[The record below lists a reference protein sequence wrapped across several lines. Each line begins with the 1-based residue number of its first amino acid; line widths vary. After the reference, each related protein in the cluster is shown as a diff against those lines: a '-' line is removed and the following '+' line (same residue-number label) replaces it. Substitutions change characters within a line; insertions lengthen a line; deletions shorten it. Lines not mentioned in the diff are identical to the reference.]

1 MASTSLAN
9 STVPDIV
16 LLDVG
21 LPGMT
26 GIEGIAPL
34 KAAAPDVQILILTAF
49 EDDDKIFRAICAGA
63 SGYLLKTSTTAEI
76 ATAVAEVHR
85 GGSPM
90 TPRIARRVLEMFAKA
105 NPPKRDYG
113 LSPREQEILQLLVE
127 GKTVKEAAADFGIS
141 FHTADEYIRSVYGKL
156 QVHTRGGAVAK
167 APRKAWY
174 STECSCWRELEL
186 PQRLHHGPDD
196 GFFGD
201 EVRWK
206 ASDLYDDC
214 SQVAG

>member
-1 MASTSLAN
+1 MSLTLWLIEDNAPFRRTVQRVVSKLPNIETVRGFSTFEEALVALSKA
-9 STVPDIV
+9 TAPDIV

-49 EDDDKIFRAICAGA
+49 EDDDRIFRAICAGA

-76 ATAVAEVHR
+76 ATAVAEVQR

-113 LSPREQEILQLLVE
+113 LSPREQEILQLLVQ
-127 GKTVKEAAADFGIS
+127 GKTVKEAAADLGIS
-141 FHTADEYIRSVYGKL
+141 FHTADEYIRSVYTKL
-156 QVHTRGGAVAK
+156 QVHTRSGAVAK
-167 APRKAWY
+167 AIKEGLA
-174 STECSCWRELEL
+174 
-186 PQRLHHGPDD
+186 
-196 GFFGD
+196 
-201 EVRWK
+201 
-206 ASDLYDDC
+206 
-214 SQVAG
+214 

>member
-1 MASTSLAN
+1 MSLTLWLIEDNAPFRRTVQRVVSKLPNIETVRGFSTFEEALVAL
-9 STVPDIV
+9 TKATAPDIV

-49 EDDDKIFRAICAGA
+49 EDDDRIFRAICAGA

-76 ATAVAEVHR
+76 ATAVAEVQR

-105 NPPKRDYG
+105 NPPKRDYR
-113 LSPREQEILQLLVE
+113 LSPREQEILQLLVQ
-127 GKTVKEAAADFGIS
+127 GKTVKEAAADLGIS
-141 FHTADEYIRSVYGKL
+141 FHTADEYIRTVYTKL
-156 QVHTRGGAVAK
+156 QVHTRSGAVAK
-167 APRKAWY
+167 AIKEGLA
-174 STECSCWRELEL
+174 
-186 PQRLHHGPDD
+186 
-196 GFFGD
+196 
-201 EVRWK
+201 
-206 ASDLYDDC
+206 
-214 SQVAG
+214 

>member
-1 MASTSLAN
+1 MSRTLWLIEDNAPFRRTVQRVVSKLPNIETVRGFSTFEEALVAL
-9 STVPDIV
+9 TKATAPDIV

-49 EDDDKIFRAICAGA
+49 EDDDRIFRAICAGA

-76 ATAVAEVHR
+76 ATAVAEVQR

-105 NPPKRDYG
+105 NPPKRDYR
-113 LSPREQEILQLLVE
+113 LSPREQEILQLLVQ
-127 GKTVKEAAADFGIS
+127 GKTVKEAAADLGIS
-141 FHTADEYIRSVYGKL
+141 FHTADEYIRTVYTKL
-156 QVHTRGGAVAK
+156 QVHTRSGAVAK
-167 APRKAWY
+167 AIKEGLA
-174 STECSCWRELEL
+174 
-186 PQRLHHGPDD
+186 
-196 GFFGD
+196 
-201 EVRWK
+201 
-206 ASDLYDDC
+206 
-214 SQVAG
+214 

>member
-1 MASTSLAN
+1 MSLTLWLIEDNAPFRRTVQRVVSKLPKIETVRGFSTFEEALVALSKA
-9 STVPDIV
+9 TTPDIV

-49 EDDDKIFRAICAGA
+49 EDDDRIFRAICAGA

-76 ATAVAEVHR
+76 ATAVAEVQR

-113 LSPREQEILQLLVE
+113 LSPREQEILQLLVQ
-127 GKTVKEAAADFGIS
+127 GKTVKEAAADLGIS
-141 FHTADEYIRSVYGKL
+141 FHTADEYIRSVYTKL
-156 QVHTRGGAVAK
+156 QVHTRSGAVAK
-167 APRKAWY
+167 AIKEGLA
-174 STECSCWRELEL
+174 
-186 PQRLHHGPDD
+186 
-196 GFFGD
+196 
-201 EVRWK
+201 
-206 ASDLYDDC
+206 
-214 SQVAG
+214 

>member
-1 MASTSLAN
+1 MSLTLWLIEDNAPFRRTVQRVVSKLPNIETVRGFSTFEEALVALSKA
-9 STVPDIV
+9 TAPDIV

-49 EDDDKIFRAICAGA
+49 EDDDRIFRAICAGA

-76 ATAVAEVHR
+76 ATAVAEVQR

-113 LSPREQEILQLLVE
+113 LSPREQEILQLLVQ
-127 GKTVKEAAADFGIS
+127 GKTVKEAAADLGIS
-141 FHTADEYIRSVYGKL
+141 FHTADEYIRTVYTKL
-156 QVHTRGGAVAK
+156 QVHTRSGAVAK
-167 APRKAWY
+167 AIKEGLA
-174 STECSCWRELEL
+174 
-186 PQRLHHGPDD
+186 
-196 GFFGD
+196 
-201 EVRWK
+201 
-206 ASDLYDDC
+206 
-214 SQVAG
+214 

>member
-1 MASTSLAN
+1 MSLTLWLIEDNAPFRRTVQRVVSKLPNIETVRGFSTFEEALVAL
-9 STVPDIV
+9 TKATAPDIV

-49 EDDDKIFRAICAGA
+49 EDDDRIFRAICAGA

-76 ATAVAEVHR
+76 ATAVAEVQR

-105 NPPKRDYG
+105 NPPKRDYR
-113 LSPREQEILQLLVE
+113 LSPREQEILQLLVQ
-127 GKTVKEAAADFGIS
+127 GKTVKEAAAVLGIS
-141 FHTADEYIRSVYGKL
+141 FHTADEYIRSVYTKL
-156 QVHTRGGAVAK
+156 QVHTRSGAVAK
-167 APRKAWY
+167 AIKEGLA
-174 STECSCWRELEL
+174 
-186 PQRLHHGPDD
+186 
-196 GFFGD
+196 
-201 EVRWK
+201 
-206 ASDLYDDC
+206 
-214 SQVAG
+214 